1 MAIEVETK
9 DTTALSDSEIEE
21 LADMCVG
28 QSLPFEMGALSK
40 QTEAWVLV
48 TTARMGAKLK
58 GFAFCT
64 LERIGGTPSVLIG
77 LGSIAIGSRSDSIL
91 KGIMTDQL
99 RRAVLAFPDEDVLI
113 GAQIIEPDG
122 FAVLRGLDGI
132 VPRPE
137 HKASGEERAWGRRLA
152 KRFGVGSLSYDD
164 RKFRVSGKG
173 SLANAMDFESAKD
186 EAVDDGVAA
195 FFDGIDATEGDSL
208 IALGWAM
215 AEELDK
221 LAR

>member
-1 MAIEVETK
+1 
-9 DTTALSDSEIEE
+9 
-21 LADMCVG
+21 
-28 QSLPFEMGALSK
+28 
-40 QTEAWVLV
+40 
-48 TTARMGAKLK
+48 
-58 GFAFCT
+58 
-64 LERIGGTPSVLIG
+64 
-77 LGSIAIGSRSDSIL
+77 
-91 KGIMTDQL
+91 
-99 RRAVLAFPDEDVLI
+99 
-113 GAQIIEPDG
+113 
-122 FAVLRGLDGI
+122 

-186 EAVDDGVAA
+186 EAVDDAVAA